1 MREAIF
7 DSLRKL
13 LERWAL
19 LIRAHVLGE
28 LNPPHIMCEHI
39 KMAMA
44 ELERLH
50 QSKVFRDHDEEYLAN
65 LRQLHDWLK
74 DAEFLKQHSNWP

>member
-1 MREAIF
+1 
-7 DSLRKL
+7 
-13 LERWAL
+13 
-19 LIRAHVLGE
+19 
-28 LNPPHIMCEHI
+28 MCEHI
-39 KMAMA
+39 KLAIA

-74 DAEFLKQHSNWP
+74 DPLFLQDRRNWP